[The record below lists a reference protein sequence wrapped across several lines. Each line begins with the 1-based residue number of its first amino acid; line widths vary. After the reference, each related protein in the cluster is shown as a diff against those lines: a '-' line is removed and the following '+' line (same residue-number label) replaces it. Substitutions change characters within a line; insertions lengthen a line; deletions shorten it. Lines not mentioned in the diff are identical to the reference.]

1 MRSFSLF
8 QNYFYLVKNYF
19 IITYFYLV
27 EKKTFLR
34 KMKFLYAFKK
44 NSLKMIAGVLIIYY
58 DKLQM
63 RNIAKTTAKM
73 SIWYCSTIYDIKQP
87 LIAFY

>member
-1 MRSFSLF
+1 
-8 QNYFYLVKNYF
+8 
-19 IITYFYLV
+19 
-27 EKKTFLR
+27 
-34 KMKFLYAFKK
+34 MKFLYAFKK

-58 DKLQM
+58 DNIDKLQM